1 MDDFRN
7 QTTVEKEDQWH
18 EMKSSMKSRK
28 YSNGFLPPE
37 LYQSHFNSCWSDN
50 LSKRSPQSLYC
61 TFPMKKRPKIFFHF
75 VLRISLLFWNSW
87 QVWPLWAIGR
97 RGKQLRSRNS
107 RLQLQP
113 HQAGKLKFQILEK
126 MKWAQISK
134 YWKQLREPVKN
145 YLADFVRLGG
155 GGNPPGR

>member
-113 HQAGKLKFQILEK
+113 HQAGKLKFQILET

-134 YWKQLREPVKN
+134 YWKQLKGAQIFK
-145 YLADFVRLGG
+145 YQKKTKGAQIFKS
-155 GGNPPGR
+155 